1 VIDGAVAVSISTV
14 DQMNHGVF
22 EMDAVDFPRIPNDDD
37 DDDVVGYC
45 QSVMANKTIN
55 IRTIRILEILTIF
68 YC

>member
-1 VIDGAVAVSISTV
+1 VIDGAVAVLISTV

-37 DDDVVGYC
+37 DDVEYC

-55 IRTIRILEILTIF
+55 IRTIRILEILTIS